1 MLMPFGHLEQG
12 YVGTTLITGAAGF
25 IGSHVARRL
34 LAQDERLLLVDNF
47 NDFYD
52 PALKR
57 ANAAPLHTHPLATFV
72 ETDIRDADAMQRL
85 FAEHQIERVCHLAAM
100 NNVRASIERAPLY
113 VEVNLNGTLN
123 LLEAAR
129 KHSVRLFMLASTSS
143 VYGNSAQI
151 PFVETDPADRPLAS
165 YPASKRAA
173 EMIAHSYTNLFNLP
187 VTVLRFFNVYG
198 PNGRPD
204 MMPLKVL
211 DALTHGKTI
220 DLYDGGELQRD
231 WTYIDDIVDGVLASL
246 EKPLGYEIMNLGFGA
261 PSTLNAF
268 IEILET
274 LTGCKAM
281 TRHVPAPDS
290 EHRISYCDNS
300 KARDLLGFA
309 PRTPLHEG
317 LAQTWAWYKEAR
329 LK

>member
-1 MLMPFGHLEQG
+1 MQ
-12 YVGTTLITGAAGF
+12 TTLVTGAAGF

-34 LAQDERLLLVDNF
+34 LAAGERVVLVDNF

-52 PALKR
+52 PAIKR
-57 ANAAPLHTHPLATFV
+57 ANVAPLLESSLATLA
-72 ETDIRDADAMQRL
+72 EADIRDADGIARL
-85 FAEHQIERVCHLAAM
+85 MGENSISRVCHLAAM

-113 VEVNLNGTLN
+113 MDVNLTGTLN

-129 KHSVRLFMLASTSS
+129 KGGVSNFMLASTSS
-143 VYGNSAQI
+143 VYGNTSQV
-151 PFVETDPADRPLAS
+151 PFVETDAADRPLAS

-173 EMIAHSYTNLFNLP
+173 EILAHSYVNLFHLP

-211 DALTHGKTI
+211 DALTQGKTI

-231 WTYIDDIVDGVLASL
+231 WTYIDDIVDGVLLAL
-246 EKPLGYEIMNLGFGA
+246 EKPLGYEIINLGFGA

-268 IEILET
+268 IDVLEE
-274 LTGCKAM
+274 LTGLEAN
-281 TRHVPAPDS
+281 TRIVPAPDS
-290 EHRISYCDNS
+290 EHRISYCDNN
-300 KARDLLGFA
+300 KARRLLGFD
-309 PRTPLHEG
+309 PQTPLHDG
-317 LAQTWAWYKEAR
+317 LAQTWAWYQQAF
-329 LK
+329 LNGG

>member
-1 MLMPFGHLEQG
+1 VSDF
-12 YVGTTLITGAAGF
+12 VATTLITGAAGF

-34 LAQDERLLLVDNF
+34 LAAGEPLLLLDNF

-52 PALKR
+52 PAIKR
-57 ANAAPLHTHPLATFV
+57 ANAAPLGAHPLATFV
-72 ETDIRDADAMQRL
+72 EADIRDADAMQRL
-85 FAEHQIERVCHLAAM
+85 IGEHQIERICHLAAM

-129 KHSVRLFMLASTSS
+129 KHGVKLFMLASTSS

-204 MMPLKVL
+204 MMPLRVL
-211 DALTHGKTI
+211 DALTQGKTI

-231 WTYIDDIVDGVLASL
+231 WTYIDDIVDGVLAAL

-268 IEILET
+268 IEVLEA
-274 LTGCKAM
+274 LTGCKAI

-290 EHRISYCDNS
+290 EHRVSYCDNR
-300 KARDLLGFA
+300 KARALLGFA
-309 PRTPLHEG
+309 PRTALHDG
-317 LAQTWAWYKEAR
+317 LAQTWAWYRETR